1 LWKDPNVLEA
11 ETVIDRRRLRRRLT
25 FWRIAAIVFAVLFLS
40 VWVSGDQR
48 FGPATLLPHIARV
61 QVSGIITDDQKLQEL
76 LDKVAKS
83 DRVKAV
89 ILDINSPG
97 GTTTG
102 GEALYDAIRRVAEK
116 KPVVAVC
123 GTLATSAAYIAAIA
137 TDRIFVYGNTI
148 TGSVGVI
155 FQWADVTELMKTLGV
170 KVEEIKSG
178 PLKAVPNPFE
188 PTDDKARAVAEDM
201 VQDAKVWFVDLV
213 AKRRDIKPDAIPG
226 LTEGRVYS
234 GRQAI
239 GFKLVDEIGDERA
252 AKRWLEKERKVSS
265 GLSIVDWKPKTE
277 SSGALSWLFGSVA
290 SVLGFSG
297 DKLAFLFGQVSEGLK
312 LDGLV
317 SVWHPQER

>member
-1 LWKDPNVLEA
+1 VLDA

-25 FWRIAAIVFAVLFLS
+25 LWRIAAVVFAVLLLS
-40 VWVSGDQR
+40 VWISGDQR
-48 FGPATLLPHIARV
+48 IGPSTLLPHIARV
-61 QVSGIITDDQKLQEL
+61 PISGIITDDQKMQAL

-102 GEALYDAIRRVAEK
+102 GEALYDAIRRIAEK

-170 KVEEIKSG
+170 KVEEVKSG

-188 PTDDKARAVAEDM
+188 PTDERAREVAAEM

-213 AKRRDIKPDAIPG
+213 AERRGISPDSIPG

-234 GRQAI
+234 GRQAVTL
-239 GFKLVDEIGDERA
+239 KLVDEIGDERA
-252 AKRWLEKERKVSS
+252 AKRWLEKERKVAA
-265 GLSIVDWKPKTE
+265 GLAIVEWKPKAETG
-277 SSGALSWLFGSVA
+277 GALSWLFGSIGSA
-290 SVLGFSG
+290 LGLPA
-297 DKLAFLFGQVSEGLK
+297 DKLAFVFGQVSEGLR

-317 SVWHPQER
+317 SLWHPQ